1 MGSGT
6 YQITFSAIVYELIFI
21 VVQPCTPVTLHYK
34 AKKKKKESQ
43 SPAKTNC
50 QQITLFTVY

>member
-6 YQITFSAIVYELIFI
+6 YQITFSAIVHKLTFT

-34 AKKKKKESQ
+34 A
-43 SPAKTNC
+43 NNH
-50 QQITLFTVY
+50 TVR